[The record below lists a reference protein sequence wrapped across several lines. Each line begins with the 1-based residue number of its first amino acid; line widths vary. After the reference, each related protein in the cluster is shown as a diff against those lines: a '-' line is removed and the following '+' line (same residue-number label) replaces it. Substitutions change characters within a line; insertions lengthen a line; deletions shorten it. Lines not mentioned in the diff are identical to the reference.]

1 MKNIK
6 KLIALLLVLSLSVAS
21 AATSFAAVNF
31 DDDGNR
37 DEEHGLSDD
46 EMDVI
51 IDDARPQHEL
61 DNPEDAYYEELEYDE
76 YIKARNEYNEVVK
89 KLTSLDMWESLDE
102 GTFTDKIKAGEFF
115 LSVCRYINNTSFC
128 SEVDSHEMRC
138 QKAYDT
144 LKTLGYVDF
153 DIDPLGEISFINAVR
168 VLVNAFGY
176 KTTVK
181 LQGGGDT
188 QYLSVASSEDIAQ
201 RIPDKISETLSRAD
215 AAKLLE
221 DSTEAD
227 VYIFHDNNNKEKINS
242 LEYFKDVY
250 VITDTVESVSDNAI
264 TDGATIKNGIRV
276 GDYLLES
283 TRRDLNE
290 YLACRV
296 DAYYREGDGSGREL
310 LYITYDVKNTI
321 KTVEGYDLESYEN
334 NRIYYV
340 ENGTRRKLK
349 VEGKAKEVFCG
360 FSPTDLTWEDME
372 NCDYIKLVD
381 NNGDGVYDIVFV
393 YKYDIML
400 VERVVK
406 SENKIYGLFNSDES
420 GVIEVDFDSTTLNMT
435 DRVGNPVE
443 DYYITENSVLSVAK
457 DPQSTKMRIIVSNMM
472 YQGVVKS
479 VISGEKYH
487 DAEIKFDDVTY
498 TYSTN
503 YDYYKG
509 TRAIKANGNY
519 TVYLDYRRR
528 VAGYKEEN
536 TEDTKYGFLIKA
548 WLDTDTGG
556 EDVGVRLL
564 PYDDD
569 MNNFILAD
577 KVKIDG
583 DVCSSSNAMFAC
595 LNAAAAY
602 QRQILAEIDES
613 FISPDYNND
622 TMIYLRVPVM
632 YRLNEGGEIKYI
644 DTPYHSERETK
655 SNVSVFEDNS
665 MTMYN
670 DFSKRTSSVKAGGMY
685 LRNTLAFNSDNGNNV
700 ALDTK
705 TKVFVVPVSN
715 DVNEINDPLMY
726 TKTNL
731 AYFEDWKYY
740 PQTGDQYTIENRIE
754 AYNVNEARVADV
766 IVYYTSDAVPEID
779 KKVPLTV
786 VDKVIDAVDEDGDT
800 VRRLI
805 GYQGNAEIQVDLA
818 DDLFLVRYY
827 NGPDGAKLISEVK
840 HGDIIRYVTNNDG
853 RMVDYVKVFSLTD
866 EDNPEYV
873 KTGNEYGTVVDPATL
888 NKTMLAVS
896 DGRYSSNGHNTPHV
910 YNALGSYNYGATY
923 RLVYGSLLYKN
934 GTNLVL
940 KTTVDTALGQV
951 ETVEIADFSGFN
963 VICIDEKTDKIYVPR
978 EDELL
983 AEAGAGED
991 ASKIILHTEGGK
1003 QRQLIIIKRAK

>member
-1 MKNIK
+1 MKSIK
-6 KLIALLLVLSLSVAS
+6 KLIALLLVLSLSAAS
-21 AATSFAAVNF
+21 AVTSFAAVNF

-37 DEEHGLSDD
+37 NEEHGLSDD
-46 EMDVI
+46 DMDVI
-51 IDDARPQHEL
+51 IEDTRPKHEL

-89 KLTSLDMWESLDE
+89 KLTSFGMWETLNE

-115 LSVCRYINNTSFC
+115 LSVCRYINNTGFY
-128 SEVDSHEMRC
+128 SESDSHEVHC
-138 QKAYDT
+138 QKAYDA
-144 LKTLGYVDF
+144 LKSMGYVDF
-153 DIDPLGEISFINAVR
+153 DINPLEEISFMNAVR

-176 KTTVK
+176 KMTVN

-188 QYLSVASSEDIAQ
+188 QYLSVATSKDIVQ
-201 RIPDKISETLSRAD
+201 RMPGDINQTLSRAD

-221 DSTEAD
+221 DSVEAD
-227 VYIFHDNNNKEKINS
+227 VYIYYDNNNQEEINA
-242 LEYFKDVY
+242 LEYFKDIY
-250 VITDTVESVSDNAI
+250 EITDIVESVSDNAI
-264 TDGATIKNGIRV
+264 TNGATIKNGIRV

-296 DAYYREGDGSGREL
+296 DAYYHEENGSGREL
-310 LYITYDVKNTI
+310 VYITYDAKNAVKTI
-321 KTVEGYDLESYEN
+321 EGYNLEGYEN
-334 NRIYYV
+334 NRIHYI
-340 ENGTRRKLK
+340 ENGTVRKLK
-349 VEGKAKEVFCG
+349 VYSKAKEVFCG

-372 NCDYIKLVD
+372 NCDYIKAVD
-381 NNGDGVYDIVFV
+381 NNGDGEYDIVFV

-400 VERVVK
+400 VKRVVR
-406 SENKIYGLFNSDES
+406 SENKIYGLLNSNES

-472 YQGVVKS
+472 YKGVVSS
-479 VISGEKYH
+479 VICGEKYH
-487 DAEIKFDDVTY
+487 DAEIKFEDRTY

-509 TRAIKANGNY
+509 AKTIKANGNY

-528 VAGYKEEN
+528 VAGYEEEN
-536 TEDTKYGFLIKA
+536 TDDTKYGFLIKA

-556 EDVGVRLL
+556 EDVGIRML

-569 MNNFILAD
+569 MSNFILAD

-583 DVCSSSNAMFAC
+583 DTCNGSNAMLAC
-595 LNAAAAY
+595 LNAAASH
-602 QRQILAEIDES
+602 QRQTLAEIDES
-613 FISPDYNND
+613 FISPDYGSD
-622 TMIYLRVPVM
+622 SMIYIRVPVM
-632 YRLNEGGEIKYI
+632 YRLNADGEVKYI
-644 DTPYHSERETK
+644 DTPYHGENENR
-655 SNVSVFEDNS
+655 SNASVFEDTS
-665 MTMYN
+665 MTMYS
-670 DFSKRTSSVKAGGMY
+670 DFSKRSSTVRAGGMY

-700 ALDTK
+700 ALDTA
-705 TKVFVVPVSN
+705 TKVFIVPVSN

-731 AYFEDWKYY
+731 AYFDDWVYY
-740 PQTGDQYTIENRIE
+740 PKSGDQYPIENRLE
-754 AYNVNEARVADV
+754 AYNVNKARVADV

-786 VDKVIDAVDEDGDT
+786 VDKIIDAVDEDGDEIK
-800 VRRLI
+800 RLV
-805 GYQGNAEIQVDLA
+805 GYQGNADIQLDLA
-818 DDLFLVRYY
+818 DGLALTRYY
-827 NGPDGAKLISEVK
+827 NGPDGAKLTSEVK
-840 HGDIIRYVTNNDG
+840 HGDIIRYVTNNEG
-853 RMVDYVKVFSLTD
+853 RLVDYVKVFSLKD
-866 EDNPEYV
+866 EDNPDYI
-873 KTGNEYGTVVDPATL
+873 KTGNEFGTNVDPATL

-896 DGRYSSNGHNTPHV
+896 DGKYSANGHNTPHV
-910 YNALGSYNYGATY
+910 YNALGSYNYGAMY

-940 KTTVDTALGQV
+940 KTTVDTALGQT
-951 ETVEIADFSGFN
+951 ETIEIADFSGFN
-963 VICIDEKTDKIYVPR
+963 VICIDEKTDKIYVPK

-1003 QRQLIIIKRAK
+1003 QKQLIIIKRAN